1 MKDKKY
7 NFDKG
12 NVLSIVR
19 LANLK
24 LSDKEIE
31 VLLPQIGSVVEYFK
45 QLEQVNTDNVQPT
58 SQVTQLSNVSRT
70 DKKEASISQKDAL
83 SGCQSSAKGYFKSK
97 AIFK

>member
-7 NFDKG
+7 NLDKG
-12 NVLSIVR
+12 SVLDIVS

-31 VLLPQIGSVVEYFK
+31 VLLPQLDSVVEYFK
-45 QLEQVNTDNVQPT
+45 QLEQVNTDNIQPT
-58 SQVTQLSNVSRT
+58 SQVTQLSNVSRA
-70 DKKEASISQKDAL
+70 DKKEESISQKEAL
-83 SGCQSSAKGYFKSK
+83 SGCQSPTKGYFKVK